1 MFSLT
6 FRSEYQIGCC
16 RAEQMGMVC
25 NNTKKNVIQPNVTTK
40 TCSILSLETRNK
52 EDEKSQTTLNSV
64 ILVGSQINMTSGSSE
79 LSLTRVLF
87 DNNWSDLTTKDVKL
101 WFCWIVCWFLFS
113 TGSFCWNLSCYIE
126 ELLRNCIV

>member
-40 TCSILSLETRNK
+40 TCSILSLETRNN
-52 EDEKSQTTLNSV
+52 EDEKMS
-64 ILVGSQINMTSGSSE
+64 IHFELVNPRGIADQYDQ
-79 LSLTRVLF
+79 RQ
-87 DNNWSDLTTKDVKL
+87 
-101 WFCWIVCWFLFS
+101 
-113 TGSFCWNLSCYIE
+113 
-126 ELLRNCIV
+126 LRAQFN